1 MSRRGVTVTG
11 SQRAQSHR
19 GAFDMKKDLETLI
32 AEERAEIISNYNKGR
47 QDGASVD
54 PWEDFNLYKV
64 VDRFGFLHEHELP
77 TPTVL
82 EEKVKHLEVERIP
95 KWVKMVKKWDKYR
108 NSDKMIRRIYKGIP
122 LQLRGQIWSL
132 LLDLE
137 KLKLENEGKYEKMK
151 IQAQRVS
158 ADIKQIDLDVN
169 RTFRNHIMFRD
180 RYGVKQQA
188 LFHVLTAYSVYN
200 TEVSYCQG
208 MSQIA
213 AILLMYLNEEDA
225 FWALSQLLTDQK
237 HAMHGFFI
245 PGFPKLQRFQAHHDQ
260 ILSKLVPKLKKHMDK
275 EQMSTGIYTTKW
287 FLQCFIERTPF
298 TLTLRL
304 WDIYILEGER
314 VLAAMAYTIMKLH
327 KKRLVKMSLEDL
339 REFLQEIMSKNFHY
353 DDDVVIEQL
362 EKSMVELRKLKLE
375 LPPPAKPDEFP
386 NKPLGQ
392 EISVT
397 LIPEKNNII
406 INGKNEKVNSH
417 PNDFEPDN
425 KVDRKTPE
433 QCHIQPSVPEPVEK
447 REASSPE
454 RNENPCPEENHAHL
468 VEVCEAQALLDENSR
483 SPKKDQTQLPKEDEA
498 VLSEMIAPPSPEKD
512 SKQPLE
518 KKDIV
523 PDQISENYIAE
534 NNTIPNLKEV
544 NFLILERESTNPP
557 EESII
562 NWQDKRKV
570 KYRERTE
577 IAETQSPQE
586 QSDCDSEINQVSLLK
601 NMATKSPQKYQALVS
616 ETVDEQSLNEEYNS
630 DKPSP
635 RRSDRQIDMEKSENV
650 PLPFP
655 EPPPAMVFAEEMHLL
670 LPNPEETLHI
680 YSGPNVPQQLEAYS
694 PVHQPLSMPSVKLSY
709 PEKENSSFTDLM
721 QETSIDL
728 NSSEIKGVDEF
739 QSERRVSNV
748 SQYDN
753 LSDTEY
759 RYDQIIS
766 EPMIEIQYDENDALV
781 LKESVCAELVEAPKP
796 FLVLELSDK
805 PKSSEQDST
814 LIQQAWDIYSTEN
827 HAMPSAQQNPSK
839 YSPTVHKQDPIR
851 NVNFQSPEHLIAV
864 TQASPVRQCLNSPCK
879 IVRSM
884 TSVHV
889 AHGAEQNLL
898 NFKHMALPVQ
908 DDTQLVATCD
918 EKGTCTIRE
927 TDSPEANIPVTNVIV
942 DKTVS
947 LIKMPTHPIVSSP
960 PTDTNM
966 QQEHVTAATESL
978 GTEICLEM
986 SPESQDCESATL

>member
-1 MSRRGVTVTG
+1 
-11 SQRAQSHR
+11 
-19 GAFDMKKDLETLI
+19 MKKDIETLI

-82 EEKVKHLEVERIP
+82 EEKQKHLEIERIP

-137 KLKLENEGKYEKMK
+137 KLKSENEGKYEKMK
-151 IQAQRVS
+151 IQAQSFS
-158 ADIKQIDLDVN
+158 AEIKQIDLDVN

-188 LFHVLTAYSVYN
+188 LFHVLAAYSVYN

-225 FWALSQLLTDQK
+225 FWALSQLLTNQK

-245 PGFPKLQRFQAHHDQ
+245 PGFPKLQRFQGHHDQ
-260 ILSKLVPKLKKHMDK
+260 ILSKLMPKLKKHMDK

-304 WDIYILEGER
+304 WDIYILEGEK

-327 KKRLVKMSLEDL
+327 KKRLLKMSLEDL

-353 DDDVVIEQL
+353 DDDVVIDQL
-362 EKSMVELRKLKLE
+362 EKSISELRKLKLE

-397 LIPEKNNII
+397 LIPEKINIMA
-406 INGKNEKVNSH
+406 NGNNEKVNS
-417 PNDFEPDN
+417 PTNDFEPDN
-425 KVDRKTPE
+425 EVDRKSPE
-433 QCHIQPSVPEPVEK
+433 TSYIQPSVPEPLGK
-447 REASSPE
+447 AEAPSPE
-454 RNENPCPEENHAHL
+454 KNVTPSPEESHAHSA
-468 VEVCEAQALLDENSR
+468 EICEAQARVYDHSR
-483 SPKKDQTQLPKEDEA
+483 SPIKDQMQLPKKDEA
-498 VLSEMIAPPSPEKD
+498 VLSEMCPPPIPEKVT
-512 SKQPLE
+512 KQPP
-518 KKDIV
+518 KKEDTLLV
-523 PDQISENYIAE
+523 QNSETYIAE
-534 NNTIPNLKEV
+534 NDTIPGLKEV
-544 NFLILERESTNPP
+544 NFMVPEKKTTNSP
-557 EESII
+557 EESMII
-562 NWQDKRKV
+562 SQDMSKAASI
-570 KYRERTE
+570 ETTE

-586 QSDCDSEINQVSLLK
+586 QSAHCSKICQVSVLK
-601 NMATKSPQKYQALVS
+601 NMATKSPQKYQALAS
-616 ETVDEQSLNEEYNS
+616 ESVDEKSLDEERSS
-630 DKPSP
+630 DEPSP
-635 RRSDRQIDMEKSENV
+635 WISDGLVEIEDNETA

-655 EPPPAMVFAEEMHLL
+655 EPPPAEMFSEEMYLL
-670 LPNPEETLHI
+670 LPNPQETLHI
-680 YSGPNVPQQLEAYS
+680 YSDPNVPQQLEAHS
-694 PVHQPLSMPSVKLSY
+694 PVDQPQPMLTVKLSS
-709 PEKENSSFTDLM
+709 PEEKSSFSDLT
-721 QETSIDL
+721 QETSVDL
-728 NSSEIKGVDEF
+728 NSTEIKDVDEF
-739 QSERRVSNV
+739 QGGRRVSNV

-759 RYDQIIS
+759 KYDQIIS
-766 EPMIEIQYDENDALV
+766 EPMTEIQHDENHALAQKELV
-781 LKESVCAELVEAPKP
+781 LPEPEDAAVSASKP
-796 FLVLELSDK
+796 FLALELSAK
-805 PKSSEQDST
+805 PQPTEQSST
-814 LIQQAWDIYSTEN
+814 LYQQAWDTYTPEN
-827 HAMPSAQQNPSK
+827 HIMPSAHQSPSK

-851 NVNFQSPEHLIAV
+851 NVNFHSPEHLIAI
-864 TQASPVRQCLNSPCK
+864 TQTSPVRQCLNSSCK

-889 AHGAEQNLL
+889 AHAAEQNLL
-898 NFKHMALPVQ
+898 NFKHMALPLQ
-908 DDTQLVATCD
+908 DDSQLVATCD
-918 EKGTCTIRE
+918 EKGTCTVRE
-927 TDSPEANIPVTNVIV
+927 VDSAEVNIPVTNVNL
-942 DKTVS
+942 DNSVS
-947 LIKMPTHPIVSSP
+947 LIKIPTHPIVHP
-960 PTDTNM
+960 APTDADV
-966 QQEHVTAATESL
+966 QQEHVTAATTNL
-978 GTEICLEM
+978 GTEICLPI
-986 SPESQDCESATL
+986 SPESQDCESITL

>member
-1 MSRRGVTVTG
+1 
-11 SQRAQSHR
+11 
-19 GAFDMKKDLETLI
+19 MKKDLEALI

-82 EEKVKHLEVERIP
+82 EERLKHLEIERIP

-137 KLKLENEGKYEKMK
+137 KLKSENEGKYEKMK
-151 IQAQRVS
+151 IQAQCVS
-158 ADIKQIDLDVN
+158 EDIKQIDLDVN

-188 LFHVLTAYSVYN
+188 LFHVLAAYSVYN

-260 ILSKLVPKLKKHMDK
+260 ILSKLMPKLKKHMDK

-397 LIPEKNNII
+397 LIPEKNNVMA
-406 INGKNEKVNSH
+406 NGKNEKVNSLS
-417 PNDFEPDN
+417 NDFEPDN
-425 KVDRKTPE
+425 EIDRKTAE
-433 QCHIQPSVPEPVEK
+433 KGYIQPSVPEPVGK
-447 REASSPE
+447 SEASSPE
-454 RNENPCPEENHAHL
+454 KDKIPCPQENCTHL
-468 VEVCEAQALLDENSR
+468 VEICEAQAPIDENSR
-483 SPKKDQTQLPKEDEA
+483 SPVKDQSQLPKEDEA
-498 VLSEMIAPPSPEKD
+498 VLSEMSPPPSPKKD
-512 SKQPLE
+512 SKQPL
-518 KKDIV
+518 KKEDI
-523 PDQISENYIAE
+523 PPAQYSENCIAE
-534 NNTIPNLKEV
+534 NDTMPNLKEV
-544 NFLILERESTNPP
+544 NYVVPEKESTNSP
-557 EESII
+557 EESMI
-562 NWQDKRKV
+562 NCQDKRKFE
-570 KYRERTE
+570 YTERTE
-577 IAETQSPQE
+577 IAETQTPQE
-586 QSDCDSEINQVSLLK
+586 QSLCYSENNQVSVLK
-601 NMATKSPQKYQALVS
+601 NTATKSPQKYQALAS
-616 ETVDEQSLNEEYNS
+616 ESVDEQSLDEEYNS
-630 DKPSP
+630 DKPP
-635 RRSDRQIDMEKSENV
+635 PWRSDELIDMENGENT

-655 EPPPAMVFAEEMHLL
+655 EPPPAMAFSEEMHFLM
-670 LPNPEETLHI
+670 PDPEETLHI
-680 YSGPNVPQQLEAYS
+680 YSGPSVPQQLEAHS
-694 PVHQPLSMPSVKLSY
+694 PVPQLLSMLPVKLSY
-709 PEKENSSFTDLM
+709 PEKENSSFGDFV

-728 NSSEIKGVDEF
+728 NSTELKGVDEF

-766 EPMIEIQYDENDALV
+766 EPMTEIPNDENDTLV
-781 LKESVCAELVEAPKP
+781 QKELVCAEPVEPAASAPKS
-796 FLVLELSDK
+796 FLALELSNK
-805 PKSSEQDST
+805 PQPAEQDST
-814 LIQQAWDIYSTEN
+814 LYQQAWDIYSPEN
-827 HAMPSAQQNPSK
+827 HAMPSK
-839 YSPTVHKQDPIR
+839 CSPTARKQDPIR
-851 NVNFQSPEHLIAV
+851 NVNFQGPEHLVAI
-864 TQASPVRQCLNSPCK
+864 TQTSPVRQCSNSPCK

-898 NFKHMALPVQ
+898 NFKHMALPIQ
-908 DDTQLVATCD
+908 DNSQLVATCD
-918 EKGTCTIRE
+918 EKGICTIRE
-927 TDSPEANIPVTNVIV
+927 TDSPEVNIPVTNVIL

-947 LIKMPTHPIVSSP
+947 LIKIPTHPIVYSP

-966 QQEHVTAATESL
+966 QQEHVTVATENL
-978 GTEICLEM
+978 GTEICLAI
-986 SPESQDCESATL
+986 PAESQDCESATL

>member
-1 MSRRGVTVTG
+1 
-11 SQRAQSHR
+11 
-19 GAFDMKKDLETLI
+19 MKKDLETLI

-47 QDGASVD
+47 QDGTSID

-77 TPTVL
+77 MPTLL
-82 EEKVKHLEVERIP
+82 EEKLKHLEIERIP
-95 KWVKMVKKWDKYR
+95 KWVKMVKKWEKYR

-137 KLKLENEGKYEKMK
+137 KLKSENEGKYEKMK
-151 IQAQRVS
+151 LQAQSVS

-188 LFHVLTAYSVYN
+188 LFHVLAAYSVYN

-260 ILSKLVPKLKKHMDK
+260 ILSKLMPKLKKHMDK

-327 KKRLVKMSLEDL
+327 KKRLMKMSLEDL
-339 REFLQEIMSKNFHY
+339 REFLQEIMSKNFQY

-375 LPPPAKPDEFP
+375 LPPPAKADEFP

-392 EISVT
+392 EVSVT
-397 LIPEKNNII
+397 LIPEKDDFMA
-406 INGKNEKVNSH
+406 NGKNEKVNSIS
-417 PNDFEPDN
+417 NNFEPDN
-425 KVDRKTPE
+425 DVDSESPGRN
-433 QCHIQPSVPEPVEK
+433 CIQPFVPEPVEK
-447 REASSPE
+447 SETSE
-454 RNENPCPEENHAHL
+454 NNGNPCPEENNINF
-468 VEVCEAQALLDENSR
+468 VEICAVQAPLHEKYIT
-483 SPKKDQTQLPKEDEA
+483 PIKDQTQLPQDEP
-498 VLSEMIAPPSPEKD
+498 VLSEVSPPPSPEKN
-512 SKQPLE
+512 SKQPV
-518 KKDIV
+518 KKEDIL
-523 PDQISENYIAE
+523 PAQNNETRIAE
-534 NNTIPNLKEV
+534 NDTIPNIEEV
-544 NFLILERESTNPP
+544 NNKIPEKETTSPP
-557 EESII
+557 EEIMI
-562 NWQDKRKV
+562 ACQDLSKV
-570 KYRERTE
+570 EFIEKTE
-577 IAETQSPQE
+577 VVETQFPKE
-586 QSDCDSEINQVSLLK
+586 QSTLCSEINQASIHQ
-601 NMATKSPQKYQALVS
+601 NIATKSLQKCQELVS
-616 ETVDEQSLNEEYNS
+616 ESVDEAYNNG
-630 DKPSP
+630 KPSP
-635 RRSDRQIDMEKSENV
+635 GSNDGLTDLENNENV
-650 PLPFP
+650 PLPCP
-655 EPPPAMVFAEEMHLL
+655 EPPPSVMLSKDVHFL
-670 LPNPEETLHI
+670 LPNPEKILHR
-680 YSGPNVPQQLEAYS
+680 YSSHSVPHQLEACFPIDQS
-694 PVHQPLSMPSVKLSY
+694 QPKAIVEFSAAA
-709 PEKENSSFTDLM
+709 KENSSFSDLT
-721 QETSIDL
+721 QEASTDL
-728 NSSEIKGVDEF
+728 NSPETERADEF
-739 QSERRVSNV
+739 QSKRRVSNV

-753 LSDTEY
+753 LSDTDY
-759 RYDQIIS
+759 RYDQNIS
-766 EPMIEIQYDENDALV
+766 EPITEIQLDENNALIQ
-781 LKESVCAELVEAPKP
+781 KELVCAKPADPVSTPKP
-796 FLVLELSDK
+796 FSALELSED
-805 PKSSEQDST
+805 PQSVEQDSV
-814 LIQQAWDIYSTEN
+814 LNQQVWDIYRSEN
-827 HAMPSAQQNPSK
+827 HIMPSAQHSPSK
-839 YSPTVHKQDPIR
+839 YSPTMHKQDHIR
-851 NVNFQSPEHLIAV
+851 NVNLQSPQHLIAI
-864 TQASPVRQCLNSPCK
+864 TQTSPVIQCLNSPCK

-884 TSVHV
+884 PSVHV

-908 DDTQLVATCD
+908 DDSQLVAICD

-927 TDSPEANIPVTNVIV
+927 TESLEVNIPVTNVTL

-947 LIKMPTHPIVSSP
+947 LIKVPTHLIVHSP
-960 PTDTNM
+960 PTDANM
-966 QQEHVTAATESL
+966 QQKHVTAAIENL
-978 GTEICLEM
+978 GTEICLAD
-986 SPESQDCESATL
+986 SPNSQDCEYVRL

>member
-1 MSRRGVTVTG
+1 
-11 SQRAQSHR
+11 
-19 GAFDMKKDLETLI
+19 MKKDLEALI

-54 PWEDFNLYKV
+54 PWDDFNLYKV

-77 TPTVL
+77 MPTVL
-82 EEKVKHLEVERIP
+82 EEKAKHLEIERIP
-95 KWVKMVKKWDKYR
+95 KWVKMVKKWEKYR

-137 KLKLENEGKYEKMK
+137 KLKSENEGKYEKMK
-151 IQAQRVS
+151 IQAQSVS

-188 LFHVLTAYSVYN
+188 LFHVLAAYSVYN

-260 ILSKLVPKLKKHMDK
+260 ILSKLMPKLKKHMDK

-397 LIPEKNNII
+397 LIPEKNNIMV
-406 INGKNEKVNSH
+406 NGKNEKVNSLS
-417 PNDFEPDN
+417 NDFEPDN
-425 KVDRKTPE
+425 KVDRKALE
-433 QCHIQPSVPEPVEK
+433 QSYIQPSESEPVDK
-447 REASSPE
+447 SKTSSPE
-454 RNENPCPEENHAHL
+454 KNENPCPLESYAHV
-468 VEVCEAQALLDENSR
+468 VEVCEAQAPIDENSR
-483 SPKKDQTQLPKEDEA
+483 SPKKDQNQVPKENEA
-498 VLSEMIAPPSPEKD
+498 VLSEMFPPPSPEKD
-512 SKQPLE
+512 SKQSL
-518 KKDIV
+518 KKEDIL
-523 PDQISENYIAE
+523 PAQNSENCIAE
-534 NNTIPNLKEV
+534 NNTTPNLKEV
-544 NFLILERESTNPP
+544 SYIIPEKESINSP
-557 EESII
+557 EENIL
-562 NWQDKRKV
+562 NWQDKKKV
-570 KYRERTE
+570 EYTE
-577 IAETQSPQE
+577 GTEVAETQSPQE
-586 QSDCDSEINQVSLLK
+586 QSAYYSENNQVSVLK
-601 NMATKSPQKYQALVS
+601 IMATKSPQKDQALAS
-616 ETVDEQSLNEEYNS
+616 ESVDEQLLDEEYNS
-630 DKPSP
+630 DKPCP
-635 RRSDRQIDMEKSENV
+635 WRSDGLIDTEKSENM

-655 EPPPAMVFAEEMHLL
+655 EPPPAVLFSEEMHVL
-670 LPNPEETLHI
+670 LPNPEETLNI
-680 YSGPNVPQQLEAYS
+680 YSGPNDLQQLEAHF
-694 PVHQPLSMPSVKLSY
+694 PDNQLLSMY
-709 PEKENSSFTDLM
+709 PEKNDASFSDLM

-728 NSSEIKGVDEF
+728 NSTEIKGANEF

-766 EPMIEIQYDENDALV
+766 EPMTEIQYDENDAHV
-781 LKESVCAELVEAPKP
+781 QKELACAEPVEPAVSFPKP
-796 FLVLELSDK
+796 LLGLELSDK
-805 PKSSEQDST
+805 PQSAEQDST
-814 LIQQAWDIYSTEN
+814 LYQQAWDIYSPEN
-827 HAMPSAQQNPSK
+827 HAMPSAQQSPSK
-839 YSPTVHKQDPIR
+839 YSPTVYKQDPIR
-851 NVNFQSPEHLIAV
+851 NVNFQNPEHPIAV
-864 TQASPVRQCLNSPCK
+864 TQTSPVRQCLNSPCK

-884 TSVHV
+884 TSVHET
-889 AHGAEQNLL
+889 HGAEQNLL

-908 DDTQLVATCD
+908 DDTQLVATPD

-927 TDSPEANIPVTNVIV
+927 TDPPEANFPVPNVIL

-947 LIKMPTHPIVSSP
+947 LTQIAIHPIVCPP

-966 QQEHVTAATESL
+966 QQEHVTVATENL
-978 GTEICLEM
+978 DTEICLAI
-986 SPESQDCESATL
+986 SPESHDCESATS